1 MILDFVK
8 QFVAGQDPS
17 LQFTTTTSS
26 KAALDTLHTQTY
38 DCILLDYK
46 MPEMNGIELAQKIR
60 ETNKTPIILYT
71 GQGSEE
77 VAEQAY
83 AAGIDD
89 YIRKEAHPAH
99 YQVLARRI
107 RHVIEKHHTDELYRT
122 LVESC
127 PDGCSISREN
137 TFIYTN
143 HVLANLFGFK
153 EPSDVNGK
161 NYLQWLVEEDR
172 QTIIN
177 RNRRFEHGET
187 TTEIINY
194 RLRKPSGDVRFIES
208 HGRSVFFEG
217 APATLAFTRDIT
229 HTRKIEE
236 ELRDSNERYRAIS
249 HRLTSFMNSAT
260 DEFVIYDKDLN
271 LIDAND
277 LWLKNHK
284 TNRAEA
290 IGKNARELHPR
301 PIEDKIAEYLQV
313 MRTGEPIS
321 YEAVTES
328 FPGNTHQQ
336 MIRAFKVGEGVGAI
350 LVDVTNFKQMEKA
363 LVESEEKYRLL
374 SENARD
380 IIFRYSFTKGFEYV
394 NKAVTKVLGYTLDE
408 IRVSPLLDFN
418 VPIEE
423 EEKLSNLIEKIKTG
437 QIVDSPFRLR
447 FRHKTGHFVTLEF
460 SLQPIVG
467 KDGAL
472 ESVEGIARDI
482 SQSVVYEKKL
492 EALHSHAEAI
502 AQAGYVEE
510 ICKATLDIIESVLG
524 FHLLAFMVV
533 SEDGLIAIESR
544 KNRPLGR
551 ALPLNGKGISV
562 RAAREKLPMRV
573 ADVRLDPDFVKS
585 STDSLSELAVPVV
598 LEGETVFVINL
609 ESTNLNAFTEEDQSL
624 VEILAEHI
632 SSAVKKLRL
641 LENERS
647 NREKL
652 EALHHHAVELS
663 SLDNIKEIAKFT
675 LETVDTILGHSY
687 GGFAVV
693 NNERLEFVQ
702 SIGIELSRIQP
713 IPIDGKG
720 VTARTVRN
728 GETQYVPDVRLDADY
743 FPDGDGKTQSE
754 LDVPIK
760 IDGKTIAVI
769 NLESNR
775 LDSYTTE
782 DKRIVEVL
790 AEHVALAIK
799 KLKLLESERQNTTR
813 LEALH
818 NHAVKLS
825 EKEGIDEIASFTLD
839 TIGKILGYS
848 QSAFITIEGN
858 KVRYL
863 HLKDVDPN
871 VLPEMNLEGPGITVR
886 AIKTGKTQLIPDT
899 RNDPDYVKDTNG
911 ENRSELDVP
920 IKVDDRVVALIN
932 LEDKQPNAFNESDRH
947 IIEILSEHVALAIKR
962 LRLLE
967 NERSNAEKLE
977 ALNRRA
983 AHLDQSQSVIEAIER
998 ACSILNEDFGY
1009 NWVGVG
1015 RVDEDAI
1022 RYVKYIGVTLSGN
1035 DLIPFSKNTVTV
1047 RAVTTGE
1054 TQLVRDTTKDTNYI
1068 LLALVEKPYLSEL
1081 VVPVKV
1087 RGRIEYVLN
1096 IESFE
1101 LDGFSDEA
1109 RRQIELLAL
1118 HLGSA
1123 FELIRER
1130 ERLAALHKHA
1140 PQIAR
1145 AKDINEIAQ
1154 LVLATAGAVFH
1165 FPIAGLHVIRGSV
1178 IELVFVPGFTENGS
1192 FTQTID
1198 GPGLI
1203 PYTVREGK
1211 SIRIDD
1217 VRLNEHYVKGPIG
1230 EEVRLSELVVPVKLG
1245 DKVIAVINLEN
1256 SRLAAFTE
1264 EDQRMA
1270 ELLALHVGTAMELIE
1285 EKRQIKEQQ
1294 MAETRELLEG
1304 ANRISSMVR
1313 HDLRGPLQSI
1323 KNATFL
1329 AEQQPEKSKEMLD
1342 AIDKSVDYATKI
1354 LDDLRNSTSP
1364 IKLAKAVTNVNDLV
1378 EQSIASAS
1386 IPGDIN
1392 VHKSYSEGFIAASLD
1407 STRIR
1412 RALDNLIKNAV
1423 EAMPRGGDLTV
1434 AVKKEGETVQ
1444 IDVADT
1450 GVGIPKEVM
1459 ESLFRPFFT
1468 TKPRG
1473 TGLGLAVCRQAVEA
1487 HGGTITL
1494 TSEPNKGTTFT
1505 IRLPLKG

>member
-1 MILDFVK
+1 LVAPRQSLRILHVDDDEMILDFVK
-8 QFVAGQDPS
+8 QFVAGQDPT
-17 LQFTTTTSS
+17 LQFTTTTSP
-26 KAALDTLHTQTY
+26 KAALDALQTQTY
-38 DCILLDYK
+38 DCILIDYK

-60 ETNKTPIILYT
+60 ETDKTPIILYT

-77 VAEQAY
+77 VAQQAY

-107 RHVIEKHHTDELYRT
+107 RHVIEKHRTDELYRT
-122 LVESC
+122 VVESC

-143 HVLANLFGFK
+143 HVLANIFGFN
-153 EPSDVNGK
+153 EPAEINGK

-172 QTIIN
+172 KIIIE
-177 RNRRFEHGET
+177 RNRRFEGGEAE
-187 TTEIINY
+187 TEIIHY
-194 RLRKPSGDVRFIES
+194 RLKKPSGGTRFIQS
-208 HGRSVFFEG
+208 HGRRVIFEG
-217 APATLAFTRDIT
+217 APATLAFTRDVT
-229 HTRKIEE
+229 ETKLTEARLKNSE
-236 ELRDSNERYRAIS
+236 ERYRLSFEAMTDAIHVIDTDYRIILTNEVLRRFCTLTG
-249 HRLTSFMNSAT
+249 HRGNPEGLTLKEAFPFFTETQYSEYSSVFETGQPLITEEKHAFGDVDYYVEIKKTPIHDGDHVSRVLTVIHDVTAQRRLEAELKQSISEQRSAAERLHSFMNSSP
-260 DEFVIYDKDLN
+260 ESIIIFNRDLRAVDFN
-271 LIDAND
+271 QT
-277 LWLKNHK
+277 WLKTNETTREKALGLHISELNPPPSEDQVQQYTKILK
-284 TNRAEA
+284 TGGLLNTEIQVRTQH
-290 IGKNARELHPR
+290 GDVR
-301 PIEDKIAEYLQV
+301 DKI
-313 MRTGEPIS
+313 
-321 YEAVTES
+321 
-328 FPGNTHQQ
+328 
-336 MIRAFKVGEGVGAI
+336 IRAFRVGEELGVI
-350 LVDVTNFKQMEKA
+350 TIDVTEMKRMVMAVK
-363 LVESEEKYRLL
+363 ESEEKHRIV

-380 IIFRYSFTKGFEYV
+380 LIFRFSFTKGFEYI
-394 NKAVTKVLGYTLDE
+394 NKASLNILGYT
-408 IRVSPLLDFN
+408 P
-418 VPIEE
+418 EE
-423 EEKLSNLIEKIKTG
+423 LYSDPNAGSKIILPEDAGKLITLSEQIASGRLGEER
-437 QIVDSPFRLR
+437 PRLR
-447 FRHKTGHFVTLEF
+447 WRHKDGHAIPLELSIRLITGA
-460 SLQPIVG
+460 
-467 KDGAL
+467 DGR
-472 ESVEGIARDI
+472 VDTFEGVARDI
-482 SQSVVYEKKL
+482 SQTIAYERKL
-492 EALHSHAEAI
+492 E
-502 AQAGYVEE
+502 
-510 ICKATLDIIESVLG
+510 T
-524 FHLLAFMVV
+524 
-533 SEDGLIAIESR
+533 
-544 KNRPLGR
+544 
-551 ALPLNGKGISV
+551 
-562 RAAREKLPMRV
+562 
-573 ADVRLDPDFVKS
+573 
-585 STDSLSELAVPVV
+585 
-598 LEGETVFVINL
+598 
-609 ESTNLNAFTEEDQSL
+609 
-624 VEILAEHI
+624 
-632 SSAVKKLRL
+632 
-641 LENERS
+641 
-647 NREKL
+647 
-652 EALHHHAVELS
+652 LHHHVIHLS
-663 SLDNIKEIAKFT
+663 NLDNLNDIAKFT
-675 LETVDTILGHSY
+675 LETINDVLGHGY

-693 NNERLEFVQ
+693 NDEKLEFVH
-702 SIGIELSRIQP
+702 SIGIELSRIRP

-720 VTARTVRN
+720 VTARTVRT

-775 LDSYTTE
+775 LNSYTTE
-782 DKRIVEVL
+782 DKRIVEIL

-799 KLKLLESERQNTTR
+799 RLNLLENERQNTTR

-825 EKEGIDEIASFTLD
+825 DKEGIDEIASFTLD
-839 TIGKILGYS
+839 TIGEILGYR

-886 AIKTGKTQLIPDT
+886 AIKTGETQLISDT

-932 LEDKQPNAFNESDRH
+932 LEDKQPNSFTEADRH

-962 LRLLE
+962 LSLLE
-967 NERSNAEKLE
+967 NERNNAEKLE

-983 AHLDQSQSVIEAIER
+983 AQLDQSQSVIEAIER
-998 ACSILNEDFGY
+998 ACNILNEDFGY

-1022 RYVKYIGVTLSGN
+1022 RYVKYIGASLSGN
-1035 DLIPFSKNTVTV
+1035 DVIPFSKNTVTV
-1047 RAVTTGE
+1047 RVVTTGE
-1054 TQLVRDTTKDTNYI
+1054 TQLVRDTTKETSYI
-1068 LLALVEKPYLSEL
+1068 LLAPVEKPYLSEL

-1096 IESFE
+1096 IESVE
-1101 LDGFSDEA
+1101 LDGFSDET

-1123 FELIRER
+1123 FELIVER

-1154 LVLATAGAVFH
+1154 LVLTTAEAVIQY
-1165 FPIAGLHVIRGSV
+1165 PIAGLHVVRGSV
-1178 IELVFVPGFTENGS
+1178 IELIYVPGFTENGS
-1192 FTQTID
+1192 FTQPID

-1217 VRLNEHYVKGPIG
+1217 VRLNEHYVRGPIG
-1230 EEVRLSELVVPVKLG
+1230 EDIRLSELVVPVKLD
-1245 DKVIAVINLEN
+1245 DKVVAVINLES

-1285 EKRQIKEQQ
+1285 EKKQIKEQQ

-1378 EQSIASAS
+1378 EQSITSAS
-1386 IPGDIN
+1386 IPNDIN

-1423 EAMPRGGDLTV
+1423 EAMPRGGDLTI

-1450 GVGIPKEVM
+1450 GVGIPKDVM

-1494 TSEPNKGTTFT
+1494 TSEQSKGTTFT